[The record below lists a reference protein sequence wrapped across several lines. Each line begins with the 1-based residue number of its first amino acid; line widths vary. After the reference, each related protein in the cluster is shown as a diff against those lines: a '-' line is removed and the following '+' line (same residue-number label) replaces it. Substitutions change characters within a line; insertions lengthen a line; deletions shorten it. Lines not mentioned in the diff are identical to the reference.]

1 MRLVSPDQM
10 RELDRR
16 TIAELGLPAVVLMET
31 AGRAI
36 ARAVLQR
43 LGPPDGRLAT
53 VLAGAGNNGG
63 DGFVAARVLHA
74 AGFDVDVYGAGDP
87 GRMSP
92 ETQVH
97 YKAMRH
103 HGLDCRWYRDVPK
116 HPELQNLRRSLG
128 RSAAIVDALA
138 GIGPVDELHEPLRTF
153 AAQLDGRHRALV
165 VAADV
170 PSGLCAVDGRVLG
183 AAVRCDVVVTMG
195 AAKAGLFLGN
205 GPDLWDEIE
214 VADIGIPP
222 GWVTALE
229 PVGRVIDAA
238 AVRALLPLRPAV
250 AHKGTCGHAFVV
262 AGSPGKAGAALLASH
277 AALRAGA
284 GLVTLGTSGEVRGRL
299 EAEVWDLLVEA
310 VRGGASEAKR
320 IEKLVQKKSAL
331 CVGPG
336 LGTGAAEADLVQ
348 RLVAVTTVPVLLDA
362 DALHLLAQ
370 KPDVGEPARGRLV
383 LTPHPGEMAA
393 LLATTVD
400 AVEAD
405 RAKAAHAAA
414 ARFGAVV
421 VLKGARTLIAAPDGA
436 WAVWPRPNAAL
447 AKGGTGDVLA
457 GLIGGLL
464 AQGATPFAAA
474 CAGVGL
480 HGLAGQK
487 LRGHAGARGGTAS
500 DLLAQVVA
508 VLAEIDGG
516 EPVSGDGRASRSP
529 G

>member
-1 MRLVSPDQM
+1 MRLLSPDQM

-16 TIAELGLPAVVLMET
+16 ASADLGLPAVVLMET
-31 AGRAI
+31 AGRAL

-43 LGPPDGRLAT
+43 LGAPDGRLAT

-87 GRMSP
+87 NRMSP
-92 ETQVH
+92 ETQLH

-103 HGLDCRWYRDVPK
+103 QGLDCRWFRDVPK
-116 HPELQNLRRSLG
+116 HPDLQNLRRSLG
-128 RSAAIVDALA
+128 RSAAIIDALA
-138 GIGPVDELHEPLRTF
+138 GIGPSDDLHEPLRTF

-165 VAADV
+165 VAADL
-170 PSGLCAVDGRVLG
+170 PSGLCAADGRVLG

-195 AAKAGLFLGN
+195 AAKAGLFLGV
-205 GPDLWDEIE
+205 GPELWDEIE

-222 GWVTALE
+222 GWIDALE
-229 PVGRVIDAA
+229 PVGRSLDAA
-238 AVRALLPLRPAV
+238 AVRALLPLRKAT
-250 AHKGTCGHAFVV
+250 AHKGSCGHCFVV
-262 AGSPGKAGAALLASH
+262 AGSPGKAGAALLAGH

-320 IEKLVQKKSAL
+320 IEKLVVKKSAL

-348 RLVAVTTVPVLLDA
+348 RLLALTTVPVLLDA
-362 DALHLLAQ
+362 DALTLLAQ
-370 KPDVGEPARGRLV
+370 KPDIGEPARGRLV
-383 LTPHPGEMAA
+383 LTPHPGEMAT
-393 LLATTVD
+393 LLGTTVE

-405 RAKAAHAAA
+405 RAKAVHAAA
-414 ARFGAVV
+414 VRFGAVV
-421 VLKGARTLIAAPDGA
+421 VLKGARTLVAAPDGH
-436 WAVWPRPNAAL
+436 WAVWPHANSAL

-457 GLIGGLL
+457 GLVGGLL
-464 AQGATPFAAA
+464 AQGAAPFAAA

-480 HGLAGQK
+480 HGLAGQ
-487 LRGHAGARGGTAS
+487 RMRTQAGARGGSAS
-500 DLLAQVVA
+500 DLLGHVLA
-508 VLAEIDGG
+508 VLAEVDGG
-516 EPVSGDGRASRSP
+516 GAVMRGAMP
-529 G
+529 